1 MTKKNPATDKTYSPE
16 ELKVLFEALN
26 SAPSYLSKRF
36 ILKNMVGWTDEDL
49 RLNMTMIDEEA
60 AMKRIGNKGGY

>member
-1 MTKKNPATDKTYSPE
+1 MTKTNPTTGMTYTPE

-26 SAPSYLSKRF
+26 SAPSYLSRRF
-36 ILKNMVGWTDEDL
+36 ILKNMIGWSDDDL
-49 RLNMTMIDEEA
+49 KANMTMLEEEA